1 MIEINIML
9 LILLISLIAWTFL
22 FAGRGGFWCAN
33 QTLSPALLS
42 DGELPSVIAII
53 PARDESLTIGMAVSS
68 LANQSYTGK
77 LLVIVVND
85 NSTDK
90 TVDAA
95 LSAAASVGHSKKL
108 IVVNGAPLKSGWT
121 GKMWAVNQG
130 IKQAVKIN
138 PNVDYIF
145 LTDADIVH
153 DSGNLSRLVSKAKK
167 DNLHLVSLM
176 VRLRCKSFWEKL
188 LVPAFVFYF
197 QKLYPFSRVN
207 SFSREEAAA
216 AGGCMLVRRET
227 LISVG
232 GVQSIKGEVIDDCA
246 LAKLIKRKAPIWL
259 GLATDNTKSI
269 RPYNN
274 LVDFWKMVT
283 RSAFVQLDNSIF
295 QLVTA
300 ISSMFL
306 LYWVPPIGLIF
317 GHFWTWHVSILAAL
331 ICILMFGLY
340 LPTLKLYKASSLWGP
355 SIVFAGIIFTLMTLD
370 SARNHWLGRRSLW
383 KGRTY

>member
-130 IKQAVKIN
+130 IKQAVKID

-153 DSGNLSRLVSKAKK
+153 DSGNLSRLVSK
-167 DNLHLVSLM
+167 
-176 VRLRCKSFWEKL
+176 
-188 LVPAFVFYF
+188 
-197 QKLYPFSRVN
+197 
-207 SFSREEAAA
+207 
-216 AGGCMLVRRET
+216 
-227 LISVG
+227 
-232 GVQSIKGEVIDDCA
+232 
-246 LAKLIKRKAPIWL
+246 
-259 GLATDNTKSI
+259 
-269 RPYNN
+269 
-274 LVDFWKMVT
+274 
-283 RSAFVQLDNSIF
+283 
-295 QLVTA
+295 
-300 ISSMFL
+300 
-306 LYWVPPIGLIF
+306 
-317 GHFWTWHVSILAAL
+317 
-331 ICILMFGLY
+331 
-340 LPTLKLYKASSLWGP
+340 
-355 SIVFAGIIFTLMTLD
+355 
-370 SARNHWLGRRSLW
+370 
-383 KGRTY
+383 